1 MKKILFSMLAI
12 ATLSLGFVSC
22 GDDDNGINYTTSAE
36 AGSAGVYNG
45 TWTTISNGTETT
57 YPGTVTLAA
66 AAQAGCTNVTFDCP
80 GASLNK
86 TSIANVW
93 HSNNG
98 YQFVN
103 QVATNGLGTS
113 FSGQINEGG
122 LLKTAFTIEQRVG
135 RQQILVE
142 YTFVGQR

>member
-1 MKKILFSMLAI
+1 MKKIVYALFVLT
-12 ATLSLGFVSC
+12 TLSLGFVSC
-22 GDDDNGINYTTSAE
+22 GSDDDGINYTTSAE

-45 TWTTISNGTETT
+45 TWITVADDVETT
-57 YPGTVTLAA
+57 YPGTVTLA

-103 QVATNGLGTS
+103 QVATNGLGAQ

-135 RQQILVE
+135 RKQVLVK
-142 YTFVGQR
+142 YSFVGQR

>member
-1 MKKILFSMLAI
+1 MKKIVYALFVLT
-12 ATLSLGFVSC
+12 TLSLGFVSC
-22 GDDDNGINYTTSAE
+22 GSDDDGINYTTSAE

-45 TWTTISNGTETT
+45 TWTTVADDVETT
-57 YPGTVTLAA
+57 YTGTVTLA
-66 AAQAGCTNVTFDCP
+66 AAQAGCTNVTFNCP

-103 QVATNGLGTS
+103 QVATNGLGAQ

-135 RQQILVE
+135 RKQVLVK
-142 YTFVGQR
+142 YSFVGQR

>member
-1 MKKILFSMLAI
+1 MKKIIYALFAL

-22 GDDDNGINYTTSAE
+22 GDDDESVSYPTTAE

-45 TWTTISNGTETT
+45 TWTTVLDEVETT
-57 YPGTVTLAA
+57 YTGSITLA
-66 AAQAGCTNVTFDCP
+66 AAQAGCTNVTFSCP

-86 TSIANVW
+86 TAIANVW

-103 QVATNGLGTS
+103 QVGTNGLGTA
-113 FSGQINEGG
+113 FSGRISDGG
-122 LLKTAFTIEQRVG
+122 QLTVAFTIEQRVG
-135 RQQILVE
+135 LKQKLVK